1 MVRGVSKKRGQVWV
15 ETVIYTL
22 IGLVIIGILLGT
34 TKPKIDEIKD
44 KSLIEQSIEG
54 LNLINEKIFEITRG
68 VGSRQ
73 LIGLEISKGE
83 FYIDGKDDSIYWIMD
98 TKYLYSEPG
107 EEIEVGDLKI
117 YTTEEGEAWM
127 IRLESDYNNLFNI
140 KFNDAD
146 VVKVFEKNSN
156 PYQISLENMG
166 GSETIINFEEI

>member
-22 IGLVIIGILLGT
+22 IGLAIIGILLGT

-54 LNLINEKIFEITRG
+54 LNLIHEKIFEVTRG

-73 LIGLEISKGE
+73 LIGLEISKGS
-83 FYIDGKDDSIYWIMD
+83 FYIDGKEDSIYWLMD

-107 EEIEVGDLKI
+107 EEIEVGDVKI

-127 IRLESDYNNLFNI
+127 IKLESNYTTLFDI
-140 KFNDAD
+140 KFENQDI
-146 VVKVFEKNSN
+146 VKVFEKSSN
-156 PYQISLENMG
+156 PYEISLENMG
-166 GSETIINFEEI
+166 GSKTTINFEEV